1 MANKPWSGVEG
12 DGAISDGPARASNS
26 RTTGRTTPVDA
37 AADFVKG
44 SQVAVPGPIADY
56 LGDRSDL
63 FDNGYNFTTSDGYG
77 A

>member
-1 MANKPWSGVEG
+1 MVPSA
-12 DGAISDGPARASNS
+12 
-26 RTTGRTTPVDA
+26 T
-37 AADFVKG
+37 ADFVKG